1 METST
6 LDRHR
11 ADHDRVRA
19 ILTGL
24 EAYLLAAAPPVD
36 AGFSRLR
43 WSLAREL
50 SVHLAFERTAY
61 PKITSQPRG
70 PALYNGLDRT
80 LDADLGEH
88 MTKWTL
94 ARIHAEWIAYRVSAR
109 LLSRRLRQR
118 MAYEESVLFPMMAP
132 AA

>member
-6 LDRHR
+6 LDRLH
-11 ADHDRVRA
+11 ADHDRVRG

-24 EAYLLAAAPPVD
+24 EAYLLAATAPRD
-36 AGFSRLR
+36 ADFSRLR

-50 SVHLAFERTAY
+50 STHLAFERAAY
-61 PKITSQPRG
+61 PKITVQPRG

-80 LDADLGEH
+80 LDADLAEH
-88 MTKWTL
+88 MTYWTL

-118 MAYEESVLFPMMAP
+118 MAYEENVLFPMLAT